1 MQYYNFRAGERESP
15 KRWGGF
21 LHNVCK
27 ISEGFVIE
35 RDVQGIRDL
44 ALSLTDEET
53 GEIKKKK
60 GDYSTRQGVCG
71 VPITESDLTKSI
83 QYGGDTKDSSSQG
96 YQLTSPSRSDIYSQ
110 TEKTK
115 TDKRRLQEISN

>member
-1 MQYYNFRAGERESP
+1 M
-15 KRWGGF
+15 
-21 LHNVCK
+21 HNVCK

-96 YQLTSPSRSDIYSQ
+96 YQLTSSSPSDIYS
-110 TEKTK
+110 
-115 TDKRRLQEISN
+115 

>member
-1 MQYYNFRAGERESP
+1 MCANSQ
-15 KRWGGF
+15 KDC
-21 LHNVCK
+21 HNPDV
-27 ISEGFVIE
+27 IEAGFVIE

-60 GDYSTRQGVCG
+60 GDYTGDYSTRQGVCG

-83 QYGGDTKDSSSQG
+83 KYGGDTKDSSSQG
-96 YQLTSPSRSDIYSQ
+96 YQLTSSSRSDIYS
-110 TEKTK
+110 
-115 TDKRRLQEISN
+115 